1 MIKETV
7 IPTSTIYP
15 LSIPKD
21 WVGKPVTIFY
31 DEEVIERTA
40 IQQNENAELKKKS
53 LGEAK
58 AFFDSIRLDFSNFKF
73 DRDEA
78 NER

>member
-40 IQQNENAELKKKS
+40 ISQNENAELKKKIS
-53 LGEAK
+53 W
-58 AFFDSIRLDFSNFKF
+58 
-73 DRDEA
+73 
-78 NER
+78 

>member
-15 LSIPKD
+15 LNIPKN

-31 DEEVIERTA
+31 DEEVIETKVQA
-40 IQQNENAELKKKS
+40 NEEIGDYKKKS
-53 LGEAK
+53 LEEAK
-58 AFFDSIRLDFSNFKF
+58 AFFNSINLDFSNFKF

>member
-31 DEEVIERTA
+31 DEEVIERKVQA
-40 IQQNENAELKKKS
+40 SEEIDDYKKKS
-53 LGEAK
+53 FEEVK
-58 AFFDSIRLDFSNFKF
+58 EFYNSIRLDFSNFKF